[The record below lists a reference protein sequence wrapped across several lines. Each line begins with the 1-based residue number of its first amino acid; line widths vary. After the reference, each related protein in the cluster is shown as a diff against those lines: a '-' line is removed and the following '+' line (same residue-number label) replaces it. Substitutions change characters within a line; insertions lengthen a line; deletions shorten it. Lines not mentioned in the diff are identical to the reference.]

1 MNWIIFAVLYILLVS
16 VPVFYLEICVILWNQ
31 VLFFHWICFFPLL
44 DSPWFHSRPR
54 MAHFPYFAFT
64 NPFLSSEWLRSS
76 FLIEIT
82 LWLIIS
88 FHTASELTYPFFWY
102 YIILLSVSMSIF
114 VHMYM
119 YVPIHRVLSSWWASS
134 NLQTRRDFLDHPCPM
149 CLVHLGKLNF
159 KEGIAFSQDHA
170 FLQVSKV
177 CAYKIPAH

>member
-1 MNWIIFAVLYILLVS
+1 MNWIIFAVLYVLLVS

-88 FHTASELTYPFFWY
+88 FHTASELTYTFFLVLY
-102 YIILLSVSMSIF
+102 YPVLSPYVYICPYVYVCTYTQSSFFMMSILKF
-114 VHMYM
+114 ADKKGFS
-119 YVPIHRVLSSWWASS
+119 RSSLSNVLGSFRKAE
-134 NLQTRRDFLDHPCPM
+134 F
-149 CLVHLGKLNF
+149 
-159 KEGIAFSQDHA
+159 
-170 FLQVSKV
+170 
-177 CAYKIPAH
+177 